1 MKLSKVADRIKECR
15 EERGMNADQLG
26 KIIGRDRSMI
36 FRYEK
41 DEIGNIPINV
51 IQQMA
56 IALDVDPAYLMGWS
70 DEKAPYRKEQPIVQ
84 MDDEHSDLIKR
95 YDALDQNRKNQLLNF
110 LQFLESGIGRQ

>member
-1 MKLSKVADRIKECR
+1 MSKVADRIKECR

-51 IQQMA
+51 IQEMA

-70 DEKAPYRKEQPIVQ
+70 DEKTPFRKNEPIAQ
-84 MDDEHSDLIKR
+84 MDDEHAELIQR
-95 YDALDQNRKNQLLNF
+95 YDALDQCRKDQLMNF
-110 LQFLESGIGRQ
+110 LRFLESGTGR

>member
-1 MKLSKVADRIKECR
+1 MSKVADRIKECR

-51 IQQMA
+51 IQEMA

-70 DEKAPYRKEQPIVQ
+70 DEKTPFRKNEPIAQ
-84 MDDEHSDLIKR
+84 MDDEHAELIQR
-95 YDALDQNRKNQLLNF
+95 YDALDQSRKDQLMNF
-110 LQFLESGIGRQ
+110 LRFLESGTGR

>member
-1 MKLSKVADRIKECR
+1 MSKVADRIKECR

-51 IQQMA
+51 IQEMA
-56 IALDVDPAYLMGWS
+56 IALDVNPAYLMGWS
-70 DEKAPYRKEQPIVQ
+70 DEKTTFRNKEPIAQ
-84 MDDEHSDLIKR
+84 MDDEHAELIER
-95 YDALDQNRKNQLLNF
+95 YDALDQSKKDQLMSF
-110 LQFLESGIGRQ
+110 LRYLGSEIGR

>member
-1 MKLSKVADRIKECR
+1 MSKVADRIKECR

-70 DEKAPYRKEQPIVQ
+70 DEKTPYRKKEPIAQ
-84 MDDEHSDLIKR
+84 MDDEHAELIQR
-95 YDALDQNRKNQLLNF
+95 YDALDQSRKDQLMNF
-110 LQFLESGIGRQ
+110 LKFLESGTGR